1 MNAAVLWDMD
11 GVLVDTGEL
20 HYQSWVGTLHEYGL
34 HFSRET
40 FRRTFGMNNRALVNL
55 VFNQIPSEEFL
66 AKISDTKESLFR
78 RSAHGNVQPLP
89 GVVDWILQL
98 QAWGFQQAVAS
109 SAPMENVTVLMAEIK
124 LDQLISTLVS
134 GSDIPGKPDPAVF
147 LKAAQILGVPPDR
160 CVVIEDSIAGLQAAN
175 AAGMACIAVLTTNP
189 AELLQTADI
198 IAQDLTAIPVTT
210 VKQLLNIQ

>member
-1 MNAAVLWDMD
+1 
-11 GVLVDTGEL
+11 
-20 HYQSWVGTLHEYGL
+20 
-34 HFSRET
+34 
-40 FRRTFGMNNRALVNL
+40 
-55 VFNQIPSEEFL
+55 
-66 AKISDTKESLFR
+66 
-78 RSAHGNVQPLP
+78 
-89 GVVDWILQL
+89 
-98 QAWGFQQAVAS
+98 
-109 SAPMENVTVLMAEIK
+109 MENVTVLMAEIK